1 MTNINA
7 SLPVYVAVRQV
18 QGKRLAFYIA
28 KADAQFWDRHW
39 QKYFSPAIYENA
51 ERGYLGYYQELF
63 TKYLPRH
70 GRILEAGCGLGQLVL
85 ALRQLGYDV
94 EGVEWGE
101 KTVQAVRSLRPDL
114 PIRVADVTQ
123 LDVPDGY
130 YAAYISLG
138 VVEHRQ
144 EGPEPFLL
152 EAYRVLAPGGVILV
166 SVPHFHILRRLNA
179 YLGFRLG
186 KTTELEFYQYAFT
199 PKEFLSIVRGVG
211 FKILETF
218 TYDSLHGIA
227 TESALIRF
235 LLSARFVGH
244 RLTRLI
250 RVSPFIRHHM
260 GHMFLAVGQKP
271 GQIQN
276 G

>member
-1 MTNINA
+1 MA
-7 SLPVYVAVRQV
+7 SIDISQPVYQAVRQI

-28 KADAQFWDRHW
+28 KADAQFWDKHW
-39 QKYFSPAIYENA
+39 QGCLSPTIYENA
-51 ERGYLGYYQELF
+51 EQGHLGYYQGVF

-94 EGVEWGE
+94 EGVEWGK

-152 EAYRVLAPGGVILV
+152 EAYRALAPDGVILV

-186 KTTELEFYQYAFT
+186 KATGLEFYQYAFT
-199 PKEFLSIVRGVG
+199 PREFLSIIRGIG

-218 TYDSLHGIA
+218 TYEPLHGLA
-227 TESALIRF
+227 TESALIRL
-235 LLSARFVGH
+235 LLSARFSGH

-250 RVSPFIRHHM
+250 RVSPFIRHLI
-260 GHMFLAVGQKP
+260 GHMFLVVGQKSERVQK
-271 GQIQN
+271 G
-276 G
+276 